1 MNARTYEKISNPI
14 RSYPNGIRIINI
26 LNKFTTSLVYL
37 AHPVS
42 LIILLINRDK
52 RFWNVLVVP
61 AISFILLTF
70 FRKAVNA
77 PRPYEVLDIDP
88 IIKKNTKGNSF
99 PSRHVFS
106 VFVIAM
112 SIYYVWPSVG
122 IVLMFIGIIIAI
134 IRVIGGVH
142 FPRDVIVGALMGI
155 GCSIIGWY
163 ISSL

>member
-1 MNARTYEKISNPI
+1 MNAKTYENISNPI
-14 RSYPNGIRIINI
+14 RSHPNGVKIINI
-26 LNKFTTSLVYL
+26 LNKLTSSLVYL
-37 AHPVS
+37 AYPVS
-42 LIILLINRDK
+42 LIILLTI
-52 RFWNVLVVP
+52 
-61 AISFILLTF
+61 

-112 SIYYVWPSVG
+112 SLYYVWPSVG
-122 IVLMFIGIIIAI
+122 IALMLIGIIIAA

-142 FPRDVIVGALMGI
+142 FPRDVIVGALIGM
-155 GCSIIGWY
+155 GCSIIGQY
-163 ISSL
+163 ISSLL